1 VSLIKTNRTTGG
13 AAAIGARA
21 RDAAAQAIP
30 AGKRAGTTAVQ
41 GVRQGVQDARDW
53 AAPRLEDAVH
63 GAKDWAAPR
72 LGDAVHGAR
81 DWAAPRLE
89 EAVHGARE
97 WAAPRLEEAA
107 DAVTGTVAPKV
118 AETVTGTLAPKVSSA
133 LRSTARQ
140 VRPSGSSRTGIR
152 RLLRLRWLLGLG
164 AVAAAAG
171 AGAAVA
177 MRRRYA
183 NATAEAKND
192 AAESPETQAAPPPGE
207 SAADAARRSEVNGRV
222 SAPDA

>member
-1 VSLIKTNRTTGG
+1 MPLIKTNRPTGG
-13 AAAIGARA
+13 PAAIGARA
-21 RDAAAQAIP
+21 KDAAAQAIP

-41 GVRQGVQDARDW
+41 GVRQGVQDARVW
-53 AAPRLEDAVH
+53 AAPRLEDAAH
-63 GAKDWAAPR
+63 GAKE
-72 LGDAVHGAR
+72 
-81 DWAAPRLE
+81 WAAPRLE
-89 EAVHGARE
+89 DAVHGARE

-107 DAVTGTVAPKV
+107 DVVTGTVAPKV
-118 AETVTGTLAPKVSSA
+118 AETVTGTLAPRVSSA

-140 VRPSGSSRTGIR
+140 VRPNDSRTGVR
-152 RLLRLRWLLGLG
+152 RLLSLRWLFVAG

-171 AGAAVA
+171 AGAAIA

-192 AAESPETQAAPPPGE
+192 AAESPEADATPQAGE

-222 SAPDA
+222 TTPDV

>member
-1 VSLIKTNRTTGG
+1 MSLIKTNRTTGG

-21 RDAAAQAIP
+21 KDAAAQAIP

-41 GVRQGVQDARDW
+41 GVRQGVHDARDW
-53 AAPRLEDAVH
+53 AAPRLED
-63 GAKDWAAPR
+63 
-72 LGDAVHGAR
+72 
-81 DWAAPRLE
+81 
-89 EAVHGARE
+89 AVHGARE

-140 VRPSGSSRTGIR
+140 VRPSDSRTGIR
-152 RLLRLRWLLGLG
+152 RMLSLRWLLGLG

-171 AGAAVA
+171 AGAAIA

-183 NATAEAKND
+183 SATAEAKSD
-192 AAESPETQAAPPPGE
+192 AAESPEAEAAPRAGE
-207 SAADAARRSEVNGRV
+207 SAADASRRSEVNGRV
-222 SAPDA
+222 TSPDV

>member
-1 VSLIKTNRTTGG
+1 VSLIKTNRTPAG

-21 RDAAAQAIP
+21 KDRAMDAYAQAVP

-53 AAPRLEDAVH
+53 AAPRFED
-63 GAKDWAAPR
+63 
-72 LGDAVHGAR
+72 
-81 DWAAPRLE
+81 
-89 EAVHGARE
+89 AVHGARE
-97 WAAPRLEEAA
+97 WAAPRLEDAA

-140 VRPSGSSRTGIR
+140 VRPADSRTGFR
-152 RLLRLRWLLGLG
+152 RMLSLRWLFAAG

-171 AGAAVA
+171 AGAAIA

-183 NATAEAKND
+183 SATAEAKND
-192 AAESPETQAAPPPGE
+192 AAESPEAEAAPRPGE

-222 SAPDA
+222 STHDV